1 MMQLTLQIVI
11 TDESGVSRTEEL
23 MTLQRSGDALN
34 DIGLSVSESK
44 RLLNTVQQSVVQQ
57 QADEYTRQHIQCPHC
72 LAARRIKGQQKI
84 QYRTLFGVIPVS
96 GLRVYRCRCE
106 ESAAKTV
113 SLLSDWA
120 GDHTHPALKYIETRW
135 ASLISYEMTTR
146 LLKDVLPVGH
156 SLNASTV
163 RNHLCQV
170 AQRLDAEAES
180 HSGFLSGCP
189 RDWGNLPKPEKPLVV
204 GIDGGYVRDR
214 DDKKRNFE
222 IIAGKSFSVGTPADT
237 RRFGFVQKDN
247 CHPERRLM
255 AHLSA
260 QGMQANQ
267 QIFFL
272 SDGAD
277 NLREL
282 QFGMYPESIHVLD
295 WFHITM
301 RLTVLMQYAK
311 GLQASDLEA
320 GSKVSALL
328 ESSKRYLWHGNVVAA
343 LEHIDDCVMYCDDPE
358 LNYANLKSLQKQ
370 LDEMYT
376 YIRNNQ
382 MMIPNY
388 GEMRRYGEPVS
399 TAFVES
405 TINEVIARRMA
416 KKQQMQ
422 WSRKGAH
429 YLLQTRTAVLNNEL
443 QDKFASWYPGFTIDE
458 QSGGKLSAIAA

>member
-44 RLLNTVQQSVVQQ
+44 RLLNAVQQSVVQQ
-57 QADEYTRQHIQCPHC
+57 QADEYTRQHIRCPHC
-72 LAARRIKGQQKI
+72 LAARRIKGKQKI

-96 GLRVYRCRCE
+96 GLRVYRCHCE

-189 RDWGNLPKPEKPLVV
+189 RDWGNLPRPGKPLVV

-237 RRFGFVQKDN
+237 RRFGFVQKGD

-282 QFGMYPESIHVLD
+282 QFSMYPESTHVLD
-295 WFHITM
+295 WFHISM
-301 RLTVLMQYAK
+301 RLTVLMQYSK
-311 GLQASDLEA
+311 GLQASDPET
-320 GSKVSALL
+320 GSKVS
-328 ESSKRYLWHGNVVAA
+328 S
-343 LEHIDDCVMYCDDPE
+343 
-358 LNYANLKSLQKQ
+358 
-370 LDEMYT
+370 
-376 YIRNNQ
+376 
-382 MMIPNY
+382 
-388 GEMRRYGEPVS
+388 EPPR
-399 TAFVES
+399 F
-405 TINEVIARRMA
+405 
-416 KKQQMQ
+416 
-422 WSRKGAH
+422 
-429 YLLQTRTAVLNNEL
+429 
-443 QDKFASWYPGFTIDE
+443 
-458 QSGGKLSAIAA
+458 SGRVF

>member
-1 MMQLTLQIVI
+1 MKLTFQIVI
-11 TDESGVSRTEEL
+11 TDESGSSRTEEL
-23 MTLQRSGDALN
+23 MSLQKSGDALN

-44 RLLNTVQQSVVQQ
+44 QLLGAVQKSLVQQ
-57 QADEYTRQHIQCPHC
+57 QADEYIHQNIRCPHC
-72 LAARRIKGQQKI
+72 LTKRRIKGQQKI

-96 GLRVYRCRCE
+96 GLRVYRCCCE
-106 ESAAKTV
+106 ESATKTV

-120 GDHTHPALKYIETRW
+120 GDHTPPALKYIETRW
-135 ASLISYEMTTR
+135 ASLISCEMTAR
-146 LLKDVLPVGH
+146 LLKDVLPVGY

-163 RNHLCQV
+163 RNHLYRV
-170 AQRLDAEAES
+170 AQRLDSEAES
-180 HSGFLSGCP
+180 HSGFISGCP
-189 RDWGNLPKPEKPLVV
+189 RDWGNLPKPGKPLVV

-222 IIAGKSFSVGTPADT
+222 IIAGKSFSIGAPADA
-237 RRFGFVQKDN
+237 RRFGFVQKSD

-311 GLQASDLEA
+311 GLQASDPA
-320 GSKVSALL
+320 TGSKVLSLL
-328 ESSKRYLWHGNVVAA
+328 ESSKRYLWHGNVATA
-343 LEHIDDCVMYCDDPE
+343 LDRIDDCVMYCDDPE
-358 LNYANLKSLQKQ
+358 LNYANLKALQKQ

-443 QDKFASWYPGFTIDE
+443 QDKFASWYPGCTTDA
-458 QSGGKLSAIAA
+458 QSRGTLSAMAA

>member
-1 MMQLTLQIVI
+1 MKLTLQIVI

-23 MTLQRSGDALN
+23 MTLQKSGDARN
-34 DIGLSVSESK
+34 DIGLSLSESK
-44 RLLNTVQQSVVQQ
+44 SLLNTVQQSMVQQ
-57 QADEYTRQHIQCPHC
+57 QADEYTHQHIQCPHC
-72 LAARRIKGQQKI
+72 LAARRIKGRQKI
-84 QYRTLFGVIPVS
+84 QYRTLFGIIPVS

-106 ESAAKTV
+106 ESTTKTV

-135 ASLISYEMTTR
+135 ASMISYEMTTR
-146 LLKDVLPVGH
+146 LLKDILPVGD

-170 AQRLDAEAES
+170 AQRLDAEAEAN
-180 HSGFLSGCP
+180 SGFLSGCP
-189 RDWGNLPKPEKPLVV
+189 RDWGNLPRPGKPLVV

-222 IIAGKSFSVGTPADT
+222 IIAGKSFSVGSPADT
-237 RRFGFVQKDN
+237 RRFGFVQNDD

-282 QFGMYPESIHVLD
+282 QFGMYPESTHVLD

-311 GLQASDLEA
+311 GLQASDPET
-320 GSKVSALL
+320 GSKVLALL
-328 ESSKRYLWHGNVVAA
+328 ESTKRYLWHGNVAAA
-343 LEHIDDCVMYCDDPE
+343 LEHIDDCSMYCDDPE
-358 LNYANLKSLQKQ
+358 LSYKNLKSLQKQ
-370 LDEMYT
+370 LHEMYT
-376 YIRNNQ
+376 YIRNNK

-388 GEMRRYGEPVS
+388 GEMHRYGEPVS

-405 TINEVIARRMA
+405 TLNEVIARRMA

-443 QDKFASWYPGFTIDE
+443 QDKFACWYTGFSIGE
-458 QSGGKLSAIAA
+458 QSDGKVSAMAA

>member
-1 MMQLTLQIVI
+1 MQLIIQIAI
-11 TDESGVSRTEEL
+11 TDESGEIRTEEL
-23 MTLQRSGDALN
+23 MTLQKSGDARN

-44 RLLNTVQQSVVQQ
+44 QLLKSLQQVVVQQ
-57 QADEYTRQHIQCPHC
+57 QADEHIRHNIVCPHC
-72 LAARRIKGQQKI
+72 LSARRIKGRQAI
-84 QYRTLFGVIPVS
+84 QYRTLFGVVPVS
-96 GLRVYRCRCE
+96 GLRVHRCRCE
-106 ESAAKTV
+106 ESATKTV

-120 GDHTHPALKYIETRW
+120 GEHTHPALKYMETRW
-135 ASLISYEMTTR
+135 ASMISYEMTTR
-146 LLKDVLPVGH
+146 LLKDILPVGE

-163 RNHLCQV
+163 RNHLCLV
-170 AQRLDAEAES
+170 AQRLDAEAEE
-180 HSGFLSGCP
+180 HPGYLSGCP
-189 RDWGNLPKPEKPLVV
+189 RDWGNLPRPGKPLVV

-214 DDKKRNFE
+214 DEKKRNFE
-222 IIAGKSFSVGTPADT
+222 IIAGKSFSVGTPEDT
-237 RRFGFVQKDN
+237 RRFGFVQKDD

-311 GLQASDLEA
+311 GLQASDPETGNKIA
-320 GSKVSALL
+320 ALL

-343 LEHIDDCVMYCDDPE
+343 LQHIDDCVMYCDDPE
-358 LNYANLKSLQKQ
+358 LSYPGLKSLQKH

-376 YIRNNQ
+376 YIRNNK

-388 GEMRRYGEPVS
+388 GEMHRYGEPVS

-443 QDKFASWYPGFTIDE
+443 QDKFACWYPGFSMDD
-458 QSGGKLSAIAA
+458 QSGGKVSAMAA

>member
-1 MMQLTLQIVI
+1 MKLTFQIVI
-11 TDESGVSRTEEL
+11 TDESGSSRTEEL
-23 MTLQRSGDALN
+23 MSLQKSGDALN

-44 RLLNTVQQSVVQQ
+44 QLLGAVQKSLVQQ
-57 QADEYTRQHIQCPHC
+57 QADEYIHQNIRCPHC
-72 LAARRIKGQQKI
+72 LTKRRIKGQQKI

-96 GLRVYRCRCE
+96 GLRVYRCCCE
-106 ESAAKTV
+106 ESATKTV

-135 ASLISYEMTTR
+135 ASLISYEMTAR
-146 LLKDVLPVGH
+146 LLKDVLPVGY

-163 RNHLCQV
+163 RNHLCRV
-170 AQRLDAEAES
+170 AQRLDSEAES
-180 HSGFLSGCP
+180 HSGFISGCP
-189 RDWGNLPKPEKPLVV
+189 RDWGNLPKPGKPLVV

-222 IIAGKSFSVGTPADT
+222 IIAGKSFSIGAPADA
-237 RRFGFVQKDN
+237 RRFGFVQKSD

-311 GLQASDLEA
+311 GLQASDPA
-320 GSKVSALL
+320 TGSKVLSLL
-328 ESSKRYLWHGNVVAA
+328 ESSKRYLWHGNVATA
-343 LEHIDDCVMYCDDPE
+343 LDRIDDCVMYCDDPE
-358 LNYANLKSLQKQ
+358 LNYANLKALQKQ

-422 WSRKGAH
+422 WSRKGA
-429 YLLQTRTAVLNNEL
+429 
-443 QDKFASWYPGFTIDE
+443 
-458 QSGGKLSAIAA
+458 

>member
-1 MMQLTLQIVI
+1 MKIYVIKIAVNGVSPMVWRRLRISANTSLAALHYIIQIVQ
-11 TDESGVSRTEEL
+11 GW
-23 MTLQRSGDALN
+23 GDDYLHQFHIYGKDYGISYEGGISFPDNPFRVVIN
-34 DIGLSVSESK
+34 DFAFE
-44 RLLNTVQQSVVQQ
+44 
-57 QADEYTRQHIQCPHC
+57 
-72 LAARRIKGQQKI
+72 
-84 QYRTLFGVIPVS
+84 
-96 GLRVYRCRCE
+96 
-106 ESAAKTV
+106 
-113 SLLSDWA
+113 A
-120 GDHTHPALKYIETRW
+120 GDHSHPALKYIETRW

-170 AQRLDAEAES
+170 AQRLDADAES

-189 RDWGNLPKPEKPLVV
+189 RDWGNLPKPGKPLVV

-237 RRFGFVQKDN
+237 RRFGFVQKGD

-260 QGMQANQ
+260 RGMQANQ

-311 GLQASDLEA
+311 
-320 GSKVSALL
+320 
-328 ESSKRYLWHGNVVAA
+328 R
-343 LEHIDDCVMYCDDPE
+343 
-358 LNYANLKSLQKQ
+358 
-370 LDEMYT
+370 
-376 YIRNNQ
+376 
-382 MMIPNY
+382 
-388 GEMRRYGEPVS
+388 
-399 TAFVES
+399 
-405 TINEVIARRMA
+405 
-416 KKQQMQ
+416 
-422 WSRKGAH
+422 
-429 YLLQTRTAVLNNEL
+429 
-443 QDKFASWYPGFTIDE
+443 
-458 QSGGKLSAIAA
+458 

>member
-1 MMQLTLQIVI
+1 MKLTFQIVI
-11 TDESGVSRTEEL
+11 TDESGSSRTEEL
-23 MTLQRSGDALN
+23 MSLQKSGDALN

-44 RLLNTVQQSVVQQ
+44 QLLGAVQKSLVQQ
-57 QADEYTRQHIQCPHC
+57 QADEYIHQNIRCPHC
-72 LAARRIKGQQKI
+72 LTKRRIKGQQKI

-96 GLRVYRCRCE
+96 GLRVYRCCCE
-106 ESAAKTV
+106 ESATKTV

-135 ASLISYEMTTR
+135 ASLISYEMTAR
-146 LLKDVLPVGH
+146 LLKDVLPVGY

-163 RNHLCQV
+163 RNHLCRV
-170 AQRLDAEAES
+170 AQRLDSEAES
-180 HSGFLSGCP
+180 HSGFISGCP
-189 RDWGNLPKPEKPLVV
+189 RDWGNLPKPGKPLVV

-222 IIAGKSFSVGTPADT
+222 IIAGKSFSIGAPADA
-237 RRFGFVQKDN
+237 RRFGFVQKSD

-311 GLQASDLEA
+311 GLQASDPA
-320 GSKVSALL
+320 TGSKVLSLL
-328 ESSKRYLWHGNVVAA
+328 ESSKRYLWHGNVATA
-343 LEHIDDCVMYCDDPE
+343 LDRIDDCVMYCDDPE
-358 LNYANLKSLQKQ
+358 LNYANLKALQKQ

-429 YLLQTRTAVLNNEL
+429 YLLQT
-443 QDKFASWYPGFTIDE
+443 
-458 QSGGKLSAIAA
+458 

>member
-1 MMQLTLQIVI
+1 MVPTTYLVDTTLSNSSDSDQ
-11 TDESGVSRTEEL
+11 
-23 MTLQRSGDALN
+23 
-34 DIGLSVSESK
+34 
-44 RLLNTVQQSVVQQ
+44 TVQAV
-57 QADEYTRQHIQCPHC
+57 
-72 LAARRIKGQQKI
+72 
-84 QYRTLFGVIPVS
+84 
-96 GLRVYRCRCE
+96 
-106 ESAAKTV
+106 
-113 SLLSDWA
+113 
-120 GDHTHPALKYIETRW
+120 
-135 ASLISYEMTTR
+135 R
-146 LLKDVLPVGH
+146 L
-156 SLNASTV
+156 
-163 RNHLCQV
+163 Q
-170 AQRLDAEAES
+170 
-180 HSGFLSGCP
+180 
-189 RDWGNLPKPEKPLVV
+189 
-204 GIDGGYVRDR
+204 
-214 DDKKRNFE
+214 
-222 IIAGKSFSVGTPADT
+222 SFSIGAPADA
-237 RRFGFVQKDN
+237 RRFGFVQKSD

-311 GLQASDLEA
+311 GLQASDPA
-320 GSKVSALL
+320 TGCKVLSLQ
-328 ESSKRYLWHGNVVAA
+328 ESSKRYLWNGNVATA
-343 LEHIDDCVMYCDDPE
+343 LDRIDDCVMYCDDPE
-358 LNYANLKSLQKQ
+358 LNYANLKALQKQ

-388 GEMRRYGEPVS
+388 GEMRRDGEPVS

-416 KKQQMQ
+416 KKQQML

-443 QDKFASWYPGFTIDE
+443 QDKFASWYPGCTIDA
-458 QSGGKLSAIAA
+458 QSRGALSAMAA

>member
-1 MMQLTLQIVI
+1 MQLTLQIVI

-23 MTLQRSGDALN
+23 MALQRSGDALN

-44 RLLNTVQQSVVQQ
+44 RLLNTVQQSMVQQ

-72 LAARRIKGQQKI
+72 LAARRIKDQQKI
-84 QYRTLFGVIPVS
+84 QYRTLFGIIPVS

-106 ESAAKTV
+106 ESATKTV

-135 ASLISYEMTTR
+135 ASLISYEMTAR

-170 AQRLDAEAES
+170 AQRLDADAES

-189 RDWGNLPKPEKPLVV
+189 RDWGNLPKPGKPLVV

-222 IIAGKSFSVGTPADT
+222 IIAGKSFSVGTPEDT
-237 RRFGFVQKDN
+237 RRFGFVQKGD

-311 GLQASDLEA
+311 GLQASDPET
-320 GSKVSALL
+320 GSKVLALL
-328 ESSKRYLWHGNVVAA
+328 ESSKRYLWHGNVANA
-343 LEHIDDCVMYCDDPE
+343 LE
-358 LNYANLKSLQKQ
+358 
-370 LDEMYT
+370 
-376 YIRNNQ
+376 
-382 MMIPNY
+382 
-388 GEMRRYGEPVS
+388 
-399 TAFVES
+399 
-405 TINEVIARRMA
+405 
-416 KKQQMQ
+416 
-422 WSRKGAH
+422 
-429 YLLQTRTAVLNNEL
+429 
-443 QDKFASWYPGFTIDE
+443 
-458 QSGGKLSAIAA
+458 

>member
-1 MMQLTLQIVI
+1 MQLTFQIVI

-23 MTLQRSGDALN
+23 MALQRSEDALN

-44 RLLNTVQQSVVQQ
+44 RLLNIVQQSMVQQ
-57 QADEYTRQHIQCPHC
+57 QADEYTRQHIPCPHC

-96 GLRVYRCRCE
+96 GIRVYRCRCE
-106 ESAAKTV
+106 ESATKTV

-189 RDWGNLPKPEKPLVV
+189 RDWGNLPKPGKPLVV
-204 GIDGGYVRDR
+204 GIDGDYVRDR

-237 RRFGFVQKDN
+237 RRFGFVQKGD

-311 GLQASDLEA
+311 GLQASDPET

-328 ESSKRYLWHGNVVAA
+328 ESSKRCLWHGNVVTA

-376 YIRNNQ
+376 YVRNNQ
-382 MMIPNY
+382 RMIPNY

-443 QDKFASWYPGFTIDE
+443 QDKFASWYPGCSIDD
-458 QSGGKLSAIAA
+458 QRNGKLSAMAA